1 MRKVFIYPSINI
13 DTLESDSEVE
23 ISNNVISLK
32 RESESTI
39 SIISSYDVMDDAEV
53 SGSMDILKHLAEKY
67 NHLFIASD
75 MLYSKGKEFADNLLR
90 NIGNDASNS
99 VMAFID
105 FATLEMLNFSGEYG
119 WSKSFYNRLTKLR
132 NQNRAEMGV
141 KTEYIIGES
150 VRFDYCGPDAT
161 SSMNGRVIFADK
173 HHAIVQ
179 VPCYT
184 RLLAIDFNRNT
195 MPIEEVELILGRP
208 ISEIRE
214 NEFDCF
220 VDMYNALT
228 FIAEEIF

>member
-13 DTLESDSEVE
+13 DTLKADSEVE
-23 ISNNVISLK
+23 ILNNVISLK

-39 SIISSYDVMDDAEV
+39 SIINSYDVMDDAEV

-75 MLYSKGKEFADNLLR
+75 MLYSNGEEFADNLLR

-105 FATLEMLNFSGEYG
+105 FATLEMLNSSGEYA

-141 KTEYIIGES
+141 KTEYIVGDS

-161 SSMNGRVIFADK
+161 SSMNGHVIFADK

-184 RLLAIDFNRNT
+184 RLLATDFNRNT
-195 MPIEEVELILGRP
+195 MPIEEVELIVGRP

-228 FIAEEIF
+228 FIAKEIF

>member
-1 MRKVFIYPSINI
+1 MKKVFIYPSINI
-13 DTLESDSEVE
+13 DALKEDPDLE

-32 RESESTI
+32 RKADSTI
-39 SIISSYDVMDDAEV
+39 SIIDSYDVMYDAEV
-53 SGSMDILKHLAEKY
+53 SGSMDVLKHLAEKH

-75 MLYSKGKEFADNLLR
+75 MLYGKGVEFADNLLR
-90 NIGNDASNS
+90 NISGDASNS

-105 FATLEMLNFSGEYG
+105 FATLEMLNFNGEYG

-141 KTEYIIGES
+141 KTEYIVGES

-184 RLLAIDFNRNT
+184 RLLAADFNRNT

-214 NEFDCF
+214 NESDCF

-228 FIAEEIF
+228 FIVKEIF

>member
-13 DTLESDSEVE
+13 DTLKADSEVE

-39 SIISSYDVMDDAEV
+39 SIINSYDVMDDAEV

-75 MLYSKGKEFADNLLR
+75 MLYSKGEEFADNLLR
-90 NIGNDASNS
+90 NIGNDAGNS
-99 VMAFID
+99 EMAFID
-105 FATLEMLNFSGEYG
+105 FATLEMLNFSGEFA
-119 WSKSFYNRLTKLR
+119 WSKRFYNRLTKLR
-132 NQNRAEMGV
+132 DQNRAEMGV
-141 KTEYIIGES
+141 KTEYIVGES

-161 SSMNGRVIFADK
+161 SLMNGRVIFADK

-228 FIAEEIF
+228 FIAKEIF